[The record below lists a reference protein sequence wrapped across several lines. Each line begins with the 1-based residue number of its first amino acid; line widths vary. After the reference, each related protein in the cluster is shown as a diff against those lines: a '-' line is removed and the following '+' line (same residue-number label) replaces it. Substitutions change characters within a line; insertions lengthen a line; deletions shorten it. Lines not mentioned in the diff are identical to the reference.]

1 MIQPTQPTIALDGMF
16 LLLTAVANV
25 YCVHVECF
33 IALLCYTYSYREP
46 TELLLLK
53 PIVSCLLP
61 SFPVYY
67 FFWAKLIQKTLT
79 NYDVN
84 EVKITVITLQIRSN

>member
-1 MIQPTQPTIALDGMF
+1 M
-16 LLLTAVANV
+16 
-25 YCVHVECF
+25 F
-33 IALLCYTYSYREP
+33 IAFMWNVSLRYYVILIVTGSRP
-46 TELLLLK
+46 TVLLLLK

-67 FFWAKLIQKTLT
+67 FFGAKLIQKTLT